1 MAGVDP
7 VAVSNYLSCRDILF
21 LRDGARVT
29 ESASNL
35 GDLNARSRTI
45 FARLVETYL
54 STGEPVGS
62 RTLSKMRD
70 LNLSA
75 ASIRNVMQDLE
86 QLGLLDSPHIS
97 AGRIPTQH
105 GLRMFVDGV
114 LEIGDISAEER
125 AQIERS
131 ISVDADMTSILD
143 EAGTMLSGLSQCAS
157 LVFAPKTNTA
167 VRHVEFISLSQES
180 GLAVVVLQDGAV
192 ENRLFDLPPGL
203 TPSAMR
209 EAANFLNAHLRGRT
223 LTEAAADVAR
233 EIEARRSELG
243 RLAASLVEKG
253 IALWDEGDTITPERL
268 IVRGRS
274 NLIDQS
280 QDTVDLERIRML
292 FDDLER
298 KRDLAQLLGL
308 AEDGE
313 GVSVFIGSEN
323 KLFSMSGSSLVISPY
338 RDTSRRI
345 IGAIGVIGPTRLNY
359 GRIVPIVDYTARMI
373 GQMVSDRSG
382 TKE

>member
-1 MAGVDP
+1 
-7 VAVSNYLSCRDILF
+7 
-21 LRDGARVT
+21 
-29 ESASNL
+29 
-35 GDLNARSRTI
+35 
-45 FARLVETYL
+45 
-54 STGEPVGS
+54 
-62 RTLSKMRD
+62 MRD

-86 QLGLLDSPHIS
+86 QLGLLDSPHVS
-97 AGRIPTQH
+97 AGRIPTQQ

-114 LEIGDISAEER
+114 LEIGDISADER

-131 ISVDADMTSILD
+131 ISVDADMTAVLD

-167 VRHVEFISLSQES
+167 VRHLEFISLSQDS
-180 GLAVVVLQDGAV
+180 GLAVVVLEDGAV

-223 LTEAAADVAR
+223 LAEAAKDVAR
-233 EIEARRSELG
+233 EIEARRNELG
-243 RLAASLVEKG
+243 MLASTLVEKG
-253 IALWDEGDTITPERL
+253 IALWDGGDTMTPERL

-280 QDTVDLERIRML
+280 QDEVDLDRVRLL

-373 GQMVSDRSG
+373 GQLVSDRSS

>member
-1 MAGVDP
+1 
-7 VAVSNYLSCRDILF
+7 
-21 LRDGARVT
+21 
-29 ESASNL
+29 
-35 GDLNARSRTI
+35 
-45 FARLVETYL
+45 
-54 STGEPVGS
+54 TGEPVGS
-62 RTLSKMRD
+62 RTLSKMQD

-86 QLGLLDSPHIS
+86 QLGLLNSPHVS
-97 AGRIPTQH
+97 AGRIPTQM
-105 GLRMFVDGV
+105 GLRLFVDGV
-114 LEIGDISAEER
+114 LEIGDISVEER
-125 AQIERS
+125 SKIEQS
-131 ISVDADMTSILD
+131 VAVDADMTEALD
-143 EAGTMLSGLSQCAS
+143 QAGAMLSGLSSCAS

-167 VRHVEFISLSQES
+167 LRHIEFISLSQDS
-180 GLAVVVLQDGAV
+180 ALAVLVLEDGSV
-192 ENRLFDLPPGL
+192 ENRVFDPPIGL

-223 LTEAAADVAR
+223 LNEAAAAVTR
-233 EIEARRSELG
+233 EIEARRSEVSK
-243 RLAASLVEKG
+243 LAAGLVEKG
-253 IALWDEGDTITPERL
+253 IALWSDGDDTGAERL

-274 NLIDQS
+274 NLIDQG
-280 QDTVDLERIRML
+280 QDEADLERIRML

-308 AEDGE
+308 AEEGE

-373 GQMVSDRSG
+373 GQMVSDRNG
-382 TKE
+382 KNE